1 MLKHT
6 YTCTAAAL
14 LASAAAFGGN
24 LVYNGGFELGTDGF
38 ALHRI
43 ITRKDLKH
51 LPLELDSANAA
62 RGKSALKLANP
73 DGDYFELYVSAFTLK
88 PDTEYIFSMSA
99 KTDVSGGIS
108 LEALIHT
115 QDWENKRKTFRI
127 GSSYAKHSF
136 RFNSG
141 KGGSHVIRLWS
152 FKRTEPDGGWK
163 GNLWLDDVSVVEAD
177 SKESGSVYA
186 AVSAPRYWMRPDSR
200 ESAHFTLKLQNDT
213 KEKFVQTLTIRTVS
227 GHDGKTVA
235 EKQVKA
241 ELNPGEIKTLPL
253 PEAHVP
259 RYGIYTVSVDGK
271 GIRSRRFPYAVIGEI
286 PDTPRDP
293 EKDFLLGLNSGLGYR
308 DGYSGGKLITRRG
321 FDSYNASPESKL
333 ELLRLAGFRLIRE
346 WDSGAVS
353 TDWGLLEPENGKFDF
368 SFYDLSMKTMKKHGM
383 IPVHVFGAE
392 LFRQPY
398 LKSGYA
404 RSNPIPAWALPFA
417 ERPDHHPANAMAKL
431 KGYIA
436 FPPMQY
442 WTRFATEL
450 AKHSRGEKYFFE
462 FTNEP
467 NLYVTPETYNR
478 YLKATYEA
486 LKKGDPDAKIIG
498 FCGTSDFRADS
509 SGWLNRAF
517 KGGGLNWCDIVSF
530 HPYDQRELGSI
541 QPADAAIQGIFAL
554 MKKYGRL
561 RPIWNTEL
569 YYLYDGGDN
578 AEQKAEYWL
587 NRALVDCG
595 EGVTQ
600 SIAISNDMVWRS
612 KEFYL
617 TYTGEQIPSVYFAAS
632 NALAR
637 LFEGAKPAAKHK
649 FQNSVVCYVFRK
661 DGKLIAAVW
670 NYQRKKG
677 LKLDL
682 SRFTV
687 LDLFGNPVKAD
698 VKTLDANPFYL
709 RQGKMSDAEFLK
721 ACSELNPV
729 LESPIQ
735 PSDSARLADGCAVF
749 ELQNESNVK
758 ASCTVGFQGGGFTA
772 LHSKNVTLNPG
783 EHCSVELPVRAEKTA
798 TGTPSVILLDS
809 AMHSFPVRL
818 TNALTKTNGESW
830 QIASPD
836 GKLSATLRLQVKEKR
851 FFLTAQVKDS
861 TDAGASGTRKP
872 WESDSIEW
880 FADRAPLAIPARFGE
895 RYTPQTFRVFLT
907 PRDAQPFTLWSDTL
921 KASDFK
927 WKITPDAQGYT
938 AEVEGPAGEL
948 PFGFAV
954 KVNDAENARD
964 HAVRS
969 AAWAGKEAH
978 ANRFDFGIIRN
989 AVKKTET
996 EKTPFDGTFESG
1008 KKALN
1013 AWKQNFSSKSY
1024 PASLAANPDFF
1035 SGARCMKL
1043 TASPEDM
1050 LSVIATA
1057 LPFAPGKKAAFSGW
1071 AKGEGVNVLDV
1082 CIEIWKDG
1090 AHTGKHLYIREKF
1103 KLQEGIWTPFRL
1115 VLKIPASAKEVPD
1128 IDGGAARVKI
1138 WLPKM
1143 SGFILLDEL
1152 EFRILP

>member
-6 YTCTAAAL
+6 CMAAAL
-14 LASAAAFGGN
+14 LASAAASGGN

-51 LPLELDSANAA
+51 IPLELDSANAA
-62 RGKSALKLANP
+62 RGKFALKMANP
-73 DGDYFELYVSAFTLK
+73 DGDYFELYVSAFPLK
-88 PDTEYIFSMSA
+88 PGTDYVFSMSA
-99 KTDVSGGIS
+99 KTDVSGGIPV
-108 LEALIHT
+108 EALIHT
-115 QDWENKRKTFRI
+115 RDWENKRKTFRI

-141 KGGSHVIRLWS
+141 KGGPHVIRLWS
-152 FKRTEPDGGWK
+152 FQRTEPNGGWK
-163 GNLWLDDVSVVEAD
+163 GNLWLDDVSVAEAD
-177 SKESGSVYA
+177 SKESGTVYA
-186 AVSAPRYWMRPDSR
+186 AVSAPRYWMRPDGR
-200 ESAHFTLKLQNDT
+200 ESAHFSLKLQNDT

-227 GHDGKTVA
+227 EHDGKTVA

-259 RYGIYTVSVDGK
+259 RYGSYTVSVDGK
-271 GIRSRRFPYAVIGEI
+271 GIQSRRFPYAVIGEI
-286 PDTPRDP
+286 PDRPRDP
-293 EKDFLLGLNSGLGYR
+293 EKDFMLGLNSGLGYR

-321 FDSYNASPESKL
+321 FDSHNASPESKL
-333 ELLRLAGFRLIRE
+333 ELLHLAGFRLIRE

-353 TDWGLLEPENGKFDF
+353 TDWGLIEPENGKFDF
-368 SFYDLSMKTMKKHGM
+368 SFYDLFMKTMKKHGM
-383 IPVHVFGAE
+383 IPIHVLGAE

-398 LKSGYA
+398 LQSGIA
-404 RSNPIPAWALPFA
+404 RTNPIPAWALPFA
-417 ERPDHHPANAMAKL
+417 ERPDYHPANAMAKL

-436 FPPMQY
+436 FPPMQF

-450 AKHSRGEKYFFE
+450 AKHSRGEKHFFE

-467 NLYVTPETYNR
+467 NLYVTPQVYNR

-486 LKKGDPDAKIIG
+486 LKKGDPNAKVIG
-498 FCGTSDFRADS
+498 FCGTSDFKADN
-509 SGWLNRAF
+509 SGWLSTAF
-517 KGGGLNWCDIVSF
+517 REGGLNWCDIVSF

-541 QPADAAIQGIFAL
+541 QPADAAIQGLFAL
-554 MKKYGRL
+554 MKKNGME
-561 RPIWNTEL
+561 RPLWNSEL

-600 SIAISNDMVWRS
+600 SISIHTPMIWR
-612 KEFYL
+612 KEYYL
-617 TYTGEQIPSVYFAAS
+617 PYTGEMIPSVYFAAS
-632 NALAR
+632 NTLAR
-637 LFEGAKPAAKHK
+637 LFEGAKPVAKHR
-649 FQNSVVCYVFRK
+649 FLNSVICYVFRK

-687 LDLFGNPVKAD
+687 LDLFGNPVKAEM
-698 VKTLDANPFYL
+698 KTLDANPFYL

-721 ACSELNPV
+721 ACSELNPM

-735 PSDSARLADGCAVF
+735 PSDSARLADGCAIF
-749 ELQNESNVK
+749 GLQNESNVK

-772 LHSKNVTLNPG
+772 LHSKTVTLNPE
-783 EHCSVELPVRAEKTA
+783 EHCSVELPLRAEKA
-798 TGTPSVILLDS
+798 AAGTPSVILLDNS
-809 AMHSFPVRL
+809 MHSFPVRL
-818 TNALTKTNGESW
+818 TNALTKTNGETW
-830 QIASPD
+830 RIASKD

-861 TDAGASGTRKP
+861 SDAGVSGMRKP
-872 WESDSIEW
+872 WETDSIEL
-880 FADRAPLAIPARFGE
+880 FADTAPLVIPARFGE

-907 PRDAQPFTLWSDTL
+907 PRDAQPFTLWSETL

-927 WKITPDAQGYT
+927 WKITPDPQGYT

-948 PFGFAV
+948 PFGFAL
-954 KVNDAENARD
+954 KVNDAENAKAP
-964 HAVRS
+964 AVRS

-978 ANRFDFGIIRN
+978 ANRFDFGLIRE

-996 EKTPFDGTFESG
+996 EKMPFDGTFESG
-1008 KKALN
+1008 KKALD
-1013 AWKQNFSSKSY
+1013 AWEQNFSSKSY

-1035 SGARCMKL
+1035 SGIRCMKL

-1057 LPFAPGKKAAFSGW
+1057 LPFVPGKKVAFSGW
-1071 AKGEGVNVLDV
+1071 AKGEGVNVLDT
-1082 CIEIWKDG
+1082 CIELWKDG
-1090 AHTGKHLYIREKF
+1090 AHTGKHLYTREKF

-1115 VLKIPASAKEVPD
+1115 VLEIPANAKEVPD

-1138 WLPKM
+1138 WLPKT